1 MDAPIEIGP
10 HVLREWSAGGEQ
22 FRLALHSQAADD
34 VVMRFQRMCEAVVL
48 EEEGVFGAFPKYDN
62 GAYTFLVDYLP
73 YVSGDGMEHR
83 NSSVITSAL
92 PLTRQSA
99 SQQIESVAHEFFHS
113 WNVKRIRPRS
123 LEPFDYERVNMS
135 GELWFAEGF
144 TDYYGPLV
152 LKRAGLMSRDE
163 FLALMREA
171 VNAVLTAPG
180 REVFSPV
187 DMSRRAAFVDGA
199 TSIDPQNQANIY
211 ISYYTYGRAVALGI
225 DLAIRSRFPGKS
237 LDDWMRAMWRRHPDV
252 QKPYTEQDLEQAL
265 AEATG
270 SSEFAKDIF
279 ERHIDGLE
287 PMDYAALLARAGF
300 VLQPASP
307 GKAWIGTAAMSFSDR
322 GIDIVGSTLRG
333 SPLYIAGIDRGD
345 RIVDAD
351 GKNLKTRRDWDD
363 LAASHKPGDR
373 STLTMYGGGCAP
385 GRKQSRDHLGAGA
398 GRRNRFVR
406 KGGTSGDAGNHGV
419 PRCVAGFESAAALA
433 EDRHTM
439 RSMRR
444 LILVLIPAAVHG
456 ASRQAPCQRQAD
468 HPRRAERRSL
478 LGSRR
483 KAADLPGDAR
493 YQRVRSAVHHER
505 RRVGHAHGLDRQGR
519 HHLRLLP
526 ARQQAHHLRVDA
538 RSGAVLPGSSG
549 SQQGLRVGGLP
560 RLRYLPGRRQRQDR
574 KEAHRYGR
582 LRCRGDHQLEDQQD
596 HLYLH
601 GVGRPGSV
609 DHEPGRFRQE
619 ADHQDRRLRRR
630 RGLFARWIEDGMA
643 RVSIRILPTR
653 PRLTA
658 IF

>member
-1 MDAPIEIGP
+1 MQERLPRLVACFAFLVAPLVAQDAVRYELRFPNAAHHEAEVRATFSGVRGRVLEVVMSRSSPGRYALHEFAKNIYNVRATDGAGKRLNVTRPNPYQWNVEAPGGAGGTVVIDYTLFGDRADGTYNAIDPSHAHLNPPAAFAWARSFEKNPVSLKIAIPAGSDWTVATQLPPGAGGTWTAPNLDALMDAPIEIGP

-34 VVMRFQRMCEAVVL
+34 VVTRFQRMCEAVVL

-152 LKRAGLMSRDE
+152 LKRAGIMTRDE

-171 VNAVLTAPG
+171 VNAALTAPG

-199 TSIDPQNQANIY
+199 TSIDPQNQANVY

-225 DLAIRSRFPGKS
+225 DLAIRARFPGKS
-237 LDDWMRAMWRRHPDV
+237 LDDWMRTMWHRHPDV
-252 QKPYTEQDLEQAL
+252 QKPYTEQDLEQTL
-265 AEATG
+265 AETTG
-270 SSEFAKDIF
+270 SGEFAKDIF
-279 ERHIDGLE
+279 ERHIAGLE

-300 VLQPASP
+300 SLQQASP
-307 GKAWIGTAAMSFSDR
+307 GKAWIGTPAMSFSDR

-333 SPLYIAGIDRGD
+333 SPLYVAGIDRGD

-373 STLTMYGGGCAP
+373 STLTIDTRV
-385 GRKQSRDHLGAGA
+385 GRKQVQITWAQAPEIEIATFEKA
-398 GRRNRFVR
+398 GRQVTPEIAAFR
-406 KGGTSGDAGNHGV
+406 DAWL
-419 PRCVAGFESAAALA
+419 SSKALQ
-433 EDRHTM
+433 
-439 RSMRR
+439 
-444 LILVLIPAAVHG
+444 P
-456 ASRQAPCQRQAD
+456 
-468 HPRRAERRSL
+468 
-478 LGSRR
+478 
-483 KAADLPGDAR
+483 LPKIDI
-493 YQRVRSAVHHER
+493 Q
-505 RRVGHAHGLDRQGR
+505 
-519 HHLRLLP
+519 
-526 ARQQAHHLRVDA
+526 
-538 RSGAVLPGSSG
+538 
-549 SQQGLRVGGLP
+549 
-560 RLRYLPGRRQRQDR
+560 
-574 KEAHRYGR
+574 
-582 LRCRGDHQLEDQQD
+582 
-596 HLYLH
+596 
-601 GVGRPGSV
+601 
-609 DHEPGRFRQE
+609 
-619 ADHQDRRLRRR
+619 
-630 RGLFARWIEDGMA
+630 
-643 RVSIRILPTR
+643 
-653 PRLTA
+653 
-658 IF
+658 